1 MLDSYLFGALIAAA
15 AVEAAQPGAVKPVA
29 APMRDLTWGQLNFLH
44 TTDTHAWLSGHFL
57 EPSFSA
63 DWGDY
68 ISFSQHMRKLADDKG
83 ADLLLIDT
91 GDRIEGSGI
100 YDGSVPKGIYQ
111 YDIYAQQKVDLLST
125 GNHELYKAYSVDMEH
140 NTTVPNFKEN
150 YIASNLDYI
159 DPKTGKRVPQA
170 QRYRKFKTKNL
181 GLNIVAFGFLFDF
194 TGNANN
200 SIVQPVAD
208 TIKEDWFQAA
218 IKEKPD
224 LFVVIGHV
232 GVRMQEFKDIFTAIR
247 KEDWDTPIAFF
258 GGHLHIRDAV
268 SYDSK
273 SLAIASGR
281 YLETIGW
288 MSVDGIAKKQPKEED
303 GEEVAAQKGVT
314 FSRKY
319 IDNNL
324 YGMYYH
330 TGLNETTFPTKEGK
344 KASQMIEDARKALDL
359 DHRYGCAPRDLWMTR
374 APYPGK
380 DSIYSWLEEEVLPSV
395 VVNEDRKDKPRLAIL
410 NTGGIR
416 FDIFKGPF
424 TRDDTFTVSPFNSGF
439 RYVADVPYEIAA
451 KVIGILNSQAKI
463 FVHGLPNTRQ
473 LTIPQQ
479 MYPRPNF
486 DDQDEIE
493 TVEDGQDDVEAG
505 EVSQEESETDEVFQD
520 EDEEEIRLELR
531 GADAS
536 SDNGEL
542 FGGYTTKD
550 DIGKDGDDTVH
561 KPIDFYAVPNCIQA
575 EVGFSADAKP
585 KAVDLVFIDFLLPWI
600 IPALKFS
607 GGDYSA
613 KDVEPY
619 MEGTLT
625 TKLAEWISDN
635 WKDEC

>member
-1 MLDSYLFGALIAAA
+1 MLQSSLLGGFIAAA
-15 AVEAAQPGAVKPVA
+15 AVQAAQPGAVKPVA
-29 APMRDLTWGQLNFLH
+29 APMRDLTWGQINFLH

-68 ISFSQHMRKLADDKG
+68 VSFSQHMRKLADDKD

-100 YDGSVPKGIYQ
+100 YDSSIPKGVYQ
-111 YDIYAQQKVDLLST
+111 YDIYAQQKIDIMSS
-125 GNHELYKAYSVDMEH
+125 GNHELYQAYSVDKEH
-140 NTTVPNFKEN
+140 NTTVPNFKDN

-181 GLNIVAFGFLFDF
+181 GINIVSFGFIFDF
-194 TGNANN
+194 DGNANN
-200 SIVQPVAD
+200 SVVQHVAD
-208 TIKEDWFQAA
+208 TVKEDWFQEA

-232 GVRMQEFKDIFTAIR
+232 GVRMEEFKTIFTAIR

-288 MSVDGIAKKQPKEED
+288 MSIDGLVKKQPKD
-303 GEEVAAQKGVT
+303 DDNAEEVEVKKGPS

-344 KASQMIEDARKALDL
+344 KVSKMIEDARESLNL
-359 DHRYGCAPRDLWMTR
+359 GHRYGCAPRDLWMTR

-380 DSIYSWLEEEVLPSV
+380 DSVYTWLEEEVLPGIV
-395 VVNEDRKDKPRLAIL
+395 ANKDRQDKPRLAVV

-424 TRDDTFTVSPFNSGF
+424 TRDDTFTVSPFDSGF
-439 RYVADVPYEIAA
+439 RYVPDVPYEIAQ
-451 KVIGILNSQAKI
+451 KVIGILNSQTRI
-463 FVHGLPNTRQ
+463 FIDGLPNTRQ

-486 DDQDEIE
+486 DSIDETEI
-493 TVEDGQDDVEAG
+493 VDLAD
-505 EVSQEESETDEVFQD
+505 QEEDDAEA
-520 EDEEEIRLELR
+520 RLELR
-531 GADAS
+531 GVDAS
-536 SDNGEL
+536 EGNDEL

-550 DIGKDGDDTVH
+550 DISKDGDDTVH
-561 KPIDFYAVPNCIQA
+561 KPIDFFAVPNCIQA
-575 EVGFSADAKP
+575 EIGFSAEEKP
-585 KAVDLVFIDFLLPWI
+585 KTVDFVFLDFLLPWI

-607 GGDYSA
+607 GGDYST
-613 KDVEPY
+613 KDVELY

-625 TKLAEWISDN
+625 SKLAEWIGDN

>member
-1 MLDSYLFGALIAAA
+1 MLESYLLGALIAAA
-15 AVEAAQPGAVKPVA
+15 AVDAAQSGAVKPVA

-91 GDRIEGSGI
+91 GDRVEGSGI
-100 YDGSVPKGIYQ
+100 YDGSVPKGIYLHE
-111 YDIYAQQKVDLLST
+111 IYAQQKVDLLST

-140 NTTVPNFKEN
+140 NTTVPYFKEN
-150 YIASNLDYI
+150 YITSNLDYV

-208 TIKEDWFQAA
+208 TLKEDWFQAA

-232 GVRMQEFKDIFTAIR
+232 GVRMQEFRDIFKAIR

-288 MSVDGIAKKQPKEED
+288 MSIDGIAKKPKED
-303 GEEVAAQKGVT
+303 GEQVEAQKGVS

-319 IDNNL
+319 MDNNL

-330 TGLNETTFPTKEGK
+330 TGLNETTFPTKEGQK
-344 KASQMIEDARKALDL
+344 VSQMIEKARKALDL

-380 DSIYSWLEEEVLPSV
+380 DSIYTWLEEEVLPSV
-395 VVNEDRKDKPRLAIL
+395 VVNKDREDKPRLAII

-424 TRDDTFTVSPFNSGF
+424 TRDDTFTVSPFNSAF
-439 RYVADVPYEIAA
+439 HYVPDVPYEIAA
-451 KVIGILNSQAKI
+451 KVISILNSQTKI
-463 FVHGLPNTRQ
+463 FVDGLPNTRQ

-479 MYPRPNF
+479 MYPRPSF
-486 DDQDEIE
+486 DVSDENG
-493 TVEDGQDDVEAG
+493 TVEDDEHEADIVEQLRHVRAADD
-505 EVSQEESETDEVFQD
+505 
-520 EDEEEIRLELR
+520 
-531 GADAS
+531 
-536 SDNGEL
+536 GEL
-542 FGGYTTKD
+542 IGGYTTQD

-575 EVGFSADAKP
+575 EVGFSAEEKP
-585 KAVDLVFIDFLLPWI
+585 KAVDLVFVDFLVPWI

-607 GGDYSA
+607 GGDYSV

-625 TKLAEWISDN
+625 SKLAGWISDN

>member
-1 MLDSYLFGALIAAA
+1 MLESLLLGGLIAAA

-29 APMRDLTWGQLNFLH
+29 APMRDLTWGQINFLH

-100 YDGSVPKGIYQ
+100 YDSSVPKGLYQ
-111 YDIYAQQKVDLLST
+111 YDIYAQQKIDIICT
-125 GNHELYKAYSVDMEH
+125 GNHELYQAYSVDMEH
-140 NTTVPNFKEN
+140 NTTIPNFKEN

-181 GLNIVAFGFLFDF
+181 GLNIVSFGFLFDF

-200 SIVQPVAD
+200 SVVQPVAD
-208 TIKEDWFQAA
+208 TIKEEWFQEA

-224 LFVVIGHV
+224 LFIVIGHV
-232 GVRMQEFKDIFTAIR
+232 GVRMEEFKAIFKAIR

-288 MSVDGIAKKQPKEED
+288 MSIDGIVKKHPKDGDNED
-303 GEEVAAQKGVT
+303 NEEVEVQKSPT
-314 FSRKY
+314 FTRKY

-330 TGLNETTFPTKEGK
+330 TGLDETTFPTTEGK
-344 KASQMIEDARKALDL
+344 KTSKMIEHARKALNL
-359 DHRYGCAPRDLWMTR
+359 GHRYGCAPRDLWMTR
-374 APYPGK
+374 TQYPGK
-380 DSIYSWLEEEVLPSV
+380 DSIYTWLEEEVLPDV
-395 VVNEDRKDKPRLAIL
+395 VVSQDRKDKPRLAL
-410 NTGGIR
+410 VNTGGIR

-424 TRDDTFTVSPFNSGF
+424 TRDDTFTVSPFTSGF
-439 RYVADVPYEIAA
+439 RYVPDVPYDIAA
-451 KVIGILNSQAKI
+451 KVLGILNSQTRI
-463 FVHGLPNTRQ
+463 FVAGLPDTRR
-473 LTIPQQ
+473 LTIPQL
-479 MYPRPNF
+479 MYPRPNVIIP
-486 DDQDEIE
+486 DETEVVEQDGRE
-493 TVEDGQDDVEAG
+493 
-505 EVSQEESETDEVFQD
+505 
-520 EDEEEIRLELR
+520 EDEAEARLELR
-531 GADAS
+531 GVDAS
-536 SDNGEL
+536 GDNDTL

-550 DIGKDGDDTVH
+550 DISKDGDDTVH
-561 KPIDFYAVPNCIQA
+561 KPIDFYAVPNCVQA
-575 EVGFSADAKP
+575 EIGFPAEGKP
-585 KAVDLVFIDFLLPWI
+585 ETVDLVFVDFLLPWI

-607 GGDYSA
+607 GGDYST
-613 KDVEPY
+613 KDVELY

-625 TKLAEWISDN
+625 TKLAEWIGDN
-635 WKDEC
+635 WKDECE

>member
-1 MLDSYLFGALIAAA
+1 MLESYLFGALIAAA

-125 GNHELYKAYSVDMEH
+125 GNHELYKAYSIDMEH

-288 MSVDGIAKKQPKEED
+288 MSIDGIAKKQPKEDDDEQ
-303 GEEVAAQKGVT
+303 VAAQKGIS

-330 TGLNETTFPTKEGK
+330 TGLNETTFPTKEGR

-486 DDQDEIE
+486 DEETE
-493 TVEDGQDDVEAG
+493 TVEDGQDGVELG
-505 EVSQEESETDEVFQD
+505 GFGKEGPEIDEVVQD
-520 EDEEEIRLELR
+520 DENEEEVRLELR
-531 GADAS
+531 GDDGS

-575 EVGFSADAKP
+575 EVGFSADEKP

>member
-1 MLDSYLFGALIAAA
+1 MLQTSVLGGFIAAA
-15 AVEAAQPGAVKPVA
+15 AVQAAQPGAVKPVA

-68 ISFSQHMRKLADDKG
+68 ISFSQHMHKLADDKG
-83 ADLLLIDT
+83 ADLLIIDT

-100 YDGSVPKGIYQ
+100 YDSSIPKGLYQ
-111 YDIYAQQKVDLLST
+111 YDIYAQQKVDIMST
-125 GNHELYKAYSVDMEH
+125 GNHELYQAYSIDMEH
-140 NTTVPNFKEN
+140 NTTVPNYKEN

-159 DPKTGKRVPQA
+159 EPKTGKRVPQA

-181 GLNIVAFGFLFDF
+181 GLNIIAFGFIFDF
-194 TGNANN
+194 TGNADN
-200 SIVQPVAD
+200 SVVQPVVE
-208 TIKEDWFQAA
+208 TVKEEWFQEV

-224 LFVVIGHV
+224 VFVVVGHV
-232 GVRMQEFKDIFTAIR
+232 GVRMDEFRTIFTAIR

-268 SYDSK
+268 RYDSK

-288 MSVDGIAKKQPKEED
+288 MSIDGLAKKQPKED
-303 GEEVAAQKGVT
+303 DNEEVEAKKGPSFT
-314 FSRKY
+314 RKY

-324 YGMYYH
+324 LGMYYH
-330 TGLNETTFPTKEGK
+330 TGLNETTFPTKKGK
-344 KASQMIEDARKALDL
+344 EVSKLIEDARKALDL
-359 DHRYGCAPRDLWMTR
+359 GHRYGCAPRDLWMFR
-374 APYPGK
+374 AQYPGK
-380 DSIYSWLEEEVLPSV
+380 DNIYTWLEEEVLPAV
-395 VVNEDRKDKPRLAIL
+395 VVNKDREDKPRLAMV

-439 RYVADVPYEIAA
+439 SYVPDVPYDIAS
-451 KVIGILNSQAKI
+451 KVIGILNSQTKI
-463 FVHGLPNTRQ
+463 FIAGLPNTRD

-479 MYPRPNF
+479 MYPLPNF
-486 DDQDEIE
+486 DSVPETEIVEQDDQDG
-493 TVEDGQDDVEAG
+493 DGTEA
-505 EVSQEESETDEVFQD
+505 
-520 EDEEEIRLELR
+520 RLELR
-531 GADAS
+531 GVDVS
-536 SDNGEL
+536 EGGDEL

-550 DIGKDGDDTVH
+550 DISKDGDDTVH
-561 KPIDFYAVPNCIQA
+561 KPIDFFAVPNCIQA
-575 EVGFSADAKP
+575 EIGFSAEEKP
-585 KAVDLVFIDFLLPWI
+585 KTVDFVFVDFLLPWI

-613 KDVEPY
+613 KDVELY
-619 MEGTLT
+619 MEGTVT
-625 TKLAEWISDN
+625 SKLAEWISEN

>member
-1 MLDSYLFGALIAAA
+1 MLESYLFGALIAAA

-288 MSVDGIAKKQPKEED
+288 MSIDGIAKKQPKGED
-303 GEEVAAQKGVT
+303 GEEAESQKGVS

-330 TGLNETTFPTKEGK
+330 TGLNESTFPTKEGK

-374 APYPGK
+374 APYPSK

-395 VVNEDRKDKPRLAIL
+395 IINEDRKDKARLAIL

-439 RYVADVPYEIAA
+439 RYVADVPYDIAA

-463 FVHGLPNTRQ
+463 FIHGLPNTRQ

-486 DDQDEIE
+486 DADEIE
-493 TVEDGQDDVEAG
+493 PVEDGQDDVEFV
-505 EVSQEESETDEVFQD
+505 EVGL
-520 EDEEEIRLELR
+520 EDEEDEVRLELR
-531 GADAS
+531 GVDAS
-536 SDNGEL
+536 RDKGEL

-575 EVGFSADAKP
+575 EVGFSADEKP
-585 KAVDLVFIDFLLPWI
+585 KAVDLVFVDFLLPWI

>member
-1 MLDSYLFGALIAAA
+1 ML
-15 AVEAAQPGAVKPVA
+15 
-29 APMRDLTWGQLNFLH
+29 TCFLQ
-44 TTDTHAWLSGHFL
+44 SR
-57 EPSFSA
+57 PSFSA

-100 YDGSVPKGIYQ
+100 YDSSAPKGLYQ
-111 YDIYAQQKVDLLST
+111 YDIYAQQKVDLIST
-125 GNHELYKAYSVDMEH
+125 GNHELYQAYSIDMEH

-159 DPKTGKRVPQA
+159 DKTGKRVPQA

-181 GLNIVAFGFLFDF
+181 GINIVSFGFIFDF

-200 SIVQPVAD
+200 SVIQPVAD
-208 TIKEDWFQAA
+208 TVKEEWFQEA

-232 GVRMQEFKDIFTAIR
+232 GVRMDEFKTIFTAIR

-273 SLAIASGR
+273 SLALASGR

-288 MSVDGIAKKQPKEED
+288 MSIDGLVKNHPKD
-303 GEEVAAQKGVT
+303 DDSEVEIQKGPS
-314 FSRKY
+314 FNRKY

-330 TGLNETTFPTKEGK
+330 TGRNETTFPTKDGK
-344 KASQMIEDARKALDL
+344 KVSKMIEHAREALEL
-359 DHRYGCAPRDLWMTR
+359 GHRYGCAPRDLWMTR
-374 APYPGK
+374 AQYPGK
-380 DSIYSWLEEEVLPSV
+380 DSIYTWLEEEVLPDV
-395 VVNEDRKDKPRLAIL
+395 VVNKGRQDKPRLAIV

-439 RYVADVPYEIAA
+439 HYVPDVPYEIAA
-451 KVIGILNSQAKI
+451 KVIGILNSQTRI
-463 FVHGLPNTRQ
+463 FVAGLPNTRD

-479 MYPRPNF
+479 MYPRPNV
-486 DDQDEIE
+486 DIVDETEI
-493 TVEDGQDDVEAG
+493 VQQDGQDEGEA
-505 EVSQEESETDEVFQD
+505 EA
-520 EDEEEIRLELR
+520 RLELR
-531 GADAS
+531 GVDGH
-536 SDNGEL
+536 DEL

-550 DIGKDGDDTVH
+550 DISKDGDDTVH
-561 KPIDFYAVPNCIQA
+561 KPIDFFAVPNCIQA
-575 EVGFSADAKP
+575 EVGFSAEEKP
-585 KAVDLVFIDFLLPWI
+585 KTVDFVFIDFLLPWI

-607 GGDYSA
+607 GGDYGA
-613 KDVEPY
+613 KDVELY

-625 TKLAEWISDN
+625 DKLAEWIGDH

>member
-1 MLDSYLFGALIAAA
+1 MHESLLLGSLIAAA
-15 AVEAAQPGAVKPVA
+15 AVQAAQPGAVKPVA

-44 TTDTHAWLSGHFL
+44 TTDTHAWVGGHFL

-100 YDGSVPKGIYQ
+100 YDSSVPKGLYQ
-111 YDIYAQQKVDLLST
+111 YDIYAQQKIDLVTT
-125 GNHELYKAYSVDMEH
+125 GNHELYQAYSVDMEH
-140 NTTVPNFKEN
+140 NTTVPHFKEN
-150 YIASNLDYI
+150 YITSNLDYI
-159 DPKTGKRVPQA
+159 DPKSGKRVPQA

-181 GLNIVAFGFLFDF
+181 GINIVSFGFLFDF

-200 SIVQPVAD
+200 SVIQPVAD
-208 TIKEDWFQAA
+208 TIKEDWFQEA

-232 GVRMQEFKDIFTAIR
+232 GVRMEEFRTIFKAIR

-258 GGHLHIRDAV
+258 GGHQHIRDAV

-273 SLAIASGR
+273 SLALASGR

-288 MSVDGIAKKQPKEED
+288 MSIDGLVKKQPKD
-303 GEEVAAQKGVT
+303 DDSEEVELKKGPSFT
-314 FSRKY
+314 RKY

-344 KASQMIEDARKALDL
+344 KASKMVEDARKALNL
-359 DHRYGCAPRDLWMTR
+359 GHRYGCAPRDLWMTR
-374 APYPGK
+374 AQYPGN
-380 DSIYSWLEEEVLPSV
+380 DSIYTWLEEEVLPDV
-395 VVNEDRKDKPRLAIL
+395 VVNKDRKDKARLAIV

-424 TRDDTFTVSPFNSGF
+424 TRDDTFTISPFTSGF
-439 RYVADVPYEIAA
+439 RYVPDVPYEIAA
-451 KVIGILNSQAKI
+451 KVIGILNSETKI
-463 FVHGLPNTRQ
+463 FVAGLPDVRQ

-479 MYPRPNF
+479 MYPRP
-486 DDQDEIE
+486 DDFTVDETKVE
-493 TVEDGQDDVEAG
+493 TVEQVGQG
-505 EVSQEESETDEVFQD
+505 
-520 EDEEEIRLELR
+520 EDEAEARLELR
-531 GADAS
+531 GVDAS
-536 SDNGEL
+536 EGNDEL
-542 FGGYTTKD
+542 FSGYTTKD
-550 DIGKDGDDTVH
+550 DISKDGDDTVH
-561 KPIDFYAVPNCIQA
+561 RPIDFYAVPNCIQA
-575 EVGFSADAKP
+575 EVGFPAEEKP
-585 KAVDLVFIDFLLPWI
+585 KTVDFVFIDFLLPWI

-613 KDVEPY
+613 KDVELY

-625 TKLAEWISDN
+625 TKLAEWIGDN
-635 WKDEC
+635 WKDECK